1 MTLEVHWHEGLF
13 LQPHH
18 LQTMQRQLM
27 ERSGSERRLVMPYPF
42 GVVES
47 KLSTDELDNLRVR
60 FDRLRV
66 VMPSGLEVDAPG
78 SADLPALDLSEA
90 FNASTKPLTIALGV
104 PLYYSTRG
112 NSLAIGETDWRI
124 KRRYRV
130 EELDS
135 YDENT
140 GENSQTVLVRK
151 VNARLLILEV
161 DDRADLEVLPLLRV
175 VHAAGEESGLPR
187 LERTFVPSCL
197 WISGSAALR
206 EQIRDLANRV
216 ESARTETVVQLTRAG
231 FAVDNLRGVQVQQM
245 LRLQTLNR
253 GAGRLSALLGAPG
266 GVTPF
271 EVYLELRGLLGELA
285 ALQPDR
291 DAWNATAYDHEAVGE
306 VFEELCNSIRELL
319 QAEGTAT
326 WMKTP
331 FAVREEGLLVAT
343 LSEEHLT
350 RPNEYFLGIKSSLDP
365 RKLAALVEDGARF
378 RVMAESMS
386 AARVRGV
393 PLDEE
398 RHPPLQLPSQVGLH
412 YFRLKRTEAERMW
425 ETIKSERSM
434 AISFSGAEPGA
445 IEDASLYMTVPG

>member
-1 MTLEVHWHEGLF
+1 MALEVHWHEGLF

-18 LQTMQRQLM
+18 LQAMQRQSL
-27 ERSGSERRLVMPYPF
+27 ERATHERRLQMPYPW
-42 GVVES
+42 GVVHS
-47 KLSTDELDNLRVR
+47 KLSTDELDNQRVR
-60 FDRLRV
+60 FDELRV
-66 VMPSGLEVDAPG
+66 VMPSGLVLDVPG
-78 SADLPALDLSEA
+78 SADLPALDFSDA
-90 FNASTKPLTIALGV
+90 FGASTKPLTIALGI

-130 EELDS
+130 EEAES

-140 GENSQTVLVRK
+140 GENQQPVLMRK

-161 DDRADLEVLPLLRV
+161 DDRADLEVVPLLKI

-187 LERTFVPSCL
+187 MDRAFVPPCV
-197 WISGSAALR
+197 WIGASGALR
-206 EQIRDLANRV
+206 EQARDLANRV
-216 ESARTETVVQLTRAG
+216 EAARTETVVQLTRAG
-231 FAVDNLRGVQVQQM
+231 FTVDNIKGVQVQQM
-245 LRLQTLNR
+245 MRLATLNR
-253 GAGRLSALLGAPG
+253 NAGRLSSLLAAPG

-271 EVYLELRGLLGELA
+271 EVYLELRGLLGDLA

-291 DAWNATAYDHEAVGE
+291 DAWSAPNYDHEGVGG
-306 VFEELCNSIRELL
+306 VFEELGGSIRELL

-331 FAVREEGLLVAT
+331 FAQREEGLMVAT

-350 RPNEYFLGIKSSLDP
+350 RPNEYFLGIRSSLDP
-365 RKLAALVEDGARF
+365 RALAGLVEDGAKF
-378 RVMAESMS
+378 KLMAESM
-386 AARVRGV
+386 ATARVKGV
-393 PLDEE
+393 PLHEE

-412 YFRLKRTEAERMW
+412 YFRVGRTEAERMW

-434 AISFSGAEPGA
+434 AVSFTGAEPGS